1 MKLSEAALYSFV
13 SAPLAV
19 IVVLPAAT
27 EADAPYDELTVAI
40 LVFELE

>member
-27 EADAPYDELTVAI
+27 EADAPDDELTVAI
-40 LVFELE
+40 PVFELA